1 MLVAHS
7 DSSIVPL
14 SKSTPDVE
22 TPSLKPL
29 WRELSRVVQHN
40 LQTVLGYDLL
50 AGQRVLR
57 EQIARL
63 MLDSGSV
70 VTADDIIITSG
81 CHNSMS
87 MALMAV
93 CNHLHR
99 HSGAV
104 RAPAARLWRT
114 DVLFSHQRFLGHLC
128 RPT

>member
-1 MLVAHS
+1 TPHPHTHK
-7 DSSIVPL
+7 SILPL
-14 SKSTPDVE
+14 TKTTPHVE

-81 CHNSMS
+81 CHDSMS
-87 MALMAV
+87 LALMAV
-93 CNHLHR
+93 C
-99 HSGAV
+99 
-104 RAPAARLWRT
+104 
-114 DVLFSHQRFLGHLC
+114 
-128 RPT
+128 

>member
-1 MLVAHS
+1 M
-7 DSSIVPL
+7 
-14 SKSTPDVE
+14 
-22 TPSLKPL
+22 
-29 WRELSRVVQHN
+29 VQHN

-87 MALMAV
+87 LALMAV
-93 CNHLHR
+93 CKTGRYCRGRISLLLR
-99 HSGAV
+99 FDAD
-104 RAPAARLWRT
+104 AARHWA
-114 DVLFSHQRFLGHLC
+114 
-128 RPT
+128 

>member
-1 MLVAHS
+1 MGLGTGYAGSAQRQFHCSV
-7 DSSIVPL
+7 
-14 SKSTPDVE
+14 KQSTPDVE

-57 EQIARL
+57 EQVARL

-87 MALMAV
+87 LALMAV
-93 CNHLHR
+93 CKP
-99 HSGAV
+99 GDIVAV
-104 RAPAARLWRT
+104 ESPVIT
-114 DVLFSHQRFLGHLC
+114 VQC
-128 RPT
+128 RCCAVWA

>member
-1 MLVAHS
+1 MLEAHS

-50 AGQRVLR
+50 AYQRVLR

-87 MALMAV
+87 LALMSVCKPGDIVAV
-93 CNHLHR
+93 E
-99 HSGAV
+99 SPVITV
-104 RAPAARLWRT
+104 RCRCCAAWA
-114 DVLFSHQRFLGHLC
+114 
-128 RPT
+128 